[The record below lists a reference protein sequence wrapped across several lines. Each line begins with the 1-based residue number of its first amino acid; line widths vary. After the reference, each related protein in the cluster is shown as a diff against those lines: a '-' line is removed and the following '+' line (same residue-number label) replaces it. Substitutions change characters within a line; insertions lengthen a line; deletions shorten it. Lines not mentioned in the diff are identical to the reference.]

1 MNTIVAYP
9 DNLSFSNG
17 KYHHSSDNYKQT
29 NTFSN
34 LNEFDALSQK
44 DTLIYLVPSSIIS
57 SYVFENNQNLSKQ
70 NNLANFISDID
81 SFIVDDISKNEFFIF
96 NENSFV
102 INKTLYEELNTML
115 NILNCKILVLP
126 DYFLNRQFGKD
137 TITEFNNKFLFSF
150 KNGTGSSIEHDSL
163 NQYIET
169 VKINYPDFDPIIY
182 CDSDV
187 KDLKTFKIRKKFNI
201 SDFVK
206 NKNDKEPN
214 LFKFEVSIK
223 NMFNKLNFTRM
234 ELYLCTFLIF
244 CSLSLPYLFV
254 SQNNKQI
261 SIYESETFNIFK
273 AIDKNTNRVVTP
285 KIQIDQLINQIS
297 LTPLAE
303 IDNPISNFTNLNF
316 LVSLGENYLKS
327 VDIDFNSNEAV
338 LSLEGLPEIQYRLIK
353 NTVGSLN
360 VEIIGENVASNE
372 NLISGEIK
380 IGSVSYTHLTLPT
393 RS

>member
-115 NILNCKILVLP
+115 NTLNCKILVLP

-169 VKINYPDFDPIIY
+169 VKINYPDFNPIIY

-187 KDLKTFKIRKKFNI
+187 KVLKAFKIRKKFNI

-223 NMFNKLNFTRM
+223 NIFNKLNFTRM

-360 VEIIGENVASNE
+360 VEIISENLASNE

-380 IGSVSYTHLTLPT
+380 IGFYNE
-393 RS
+393 

>member
-34 LNEFDALSQK
+34 LNEFDSLSQK

-115 NILNCKILVLP
+115 NTLNCKVLVLP

-223 NMFNKLNFTRM
+223 NIFNKLNFTRM

-297 LTPLAE
+297 LIPSAE
-303 IDNPISNFTNLNF
+303 IDNPISNFSNLNF

-360 VEIIGENVASNE
+360 VEIISENVASNE

-380 IGSVSYTHLTLPT
+380 IGFYNE
-393 RS
+393 

>member
-115 NILNCKILVLP
+115 NTLNCKILVLP

-206 NKNDKEPN
+206 DKNDKEPN

-223 NMFNKLNFTRM
+223 NIFNKLNFTRM

-303 IDNPISNFTNLNF
+303 IDNPISNFSNLNF

-360 VEIIGENVASNE
+360 VEIISENVAPNE

-380 IGSVSYTHLTLPT
+380 IGFYNE
-393 RS
+393 

>member
-29 NTFSN
+29 NTFSS

-115 NILNCKILVLP
+115 NTLNCKILVLP

-223 NMFNKLNFTRM
+223 NIFNKLNFTRM

-360 VEIIGENVASNE
+360 VEIISENVASNE

-380 IGSVSYTHLTLPT
+380 IGFYNE
-393 RS
+393 

>member
-9 DNLSFSNG
+9 DNISFSNG

-34 LNEFDALSQK
+34 LNEFDSLSQK
-44 DTLIYLVPSSIIS
+44 DTLIYLVPSLIIS

-115 NILNCKILVLP
+115 NTLNCKILVLP

-223 NMFNKLNFTRM
+223 NIFNKLNFTRM

-360 VEIIGENVASNE
+360 VEIISENVASNE

-380 IGSVSYTHLTLPT
+380 IGFYNE
-393 RS
+393 

>member
-34 LNEFDALSQK
+34 LNEFDSLSQK

-102 INKTLYEELNTML
+102 INKTLYEELNAML
-115 NILNCKILVLP
+115 NTLNCKVLVLP

-182 CDSDV
+182 CDNDV

-223 NMFNKLNFTRM
+223 NIFNKLNFTRM

-261 SIYESETFNIFK
+261 GIYESETFNIFK

-303 IDNPISNFTNLNF
+303 IDNPISNFSNLNF

-360 VEIIGENVASNE
+360 VKIISENVASNE

-380 IGSVSYTHLTLPT
+380 IGFYNE
-393 RS
+393 

>member
-34 LNEFDALSQK
+34 LNEFDSLSQK

-115 NILNCKILVLP
+115 NTLNCKILVLP

-223 NMFNKLNFTRM
+223 NIFNKLNFTRM

-303 IDNPISNFTNLNF
+303 IDNPISNFSNLNF

-353 NTVGSLN
+353 NTVGGLN
-360 VEIIGENVASNE
+360 VEIISENVASNE

-380 IGSVSYTHLTLPT
+380 IGFYNE
-393 RS
+393 

>member
-1 MNTIVAYP
+1 MNTILAYP

-34 LNEFDALSQK
+34 LNEFDSLSQK

-115 NILNCKILVLP
+115 NTLNCKILVLP

-169 VKINYPDFDPIIY
+169 VKINYPDFNPIIY

-223 NMFNKLNFTRM
+223 NIFNKLNFTRM

-360 VEIIGENVASNE
+360 VEIISENVASNE

-380 IGSVSYTHLTLPT
+380 IGFYNE
-393 RS
+393 

>member
-34 LNEFDALSQK
+34 LNEFDSLSQK

-115 NILNCKILVLP
+115 NTLNCKVLVLP

-223 NMFNKLNFTRM
+223 NIFNKLNFTRM

-285 KIQIDQLINQIS
+285 KIQIDQLIDQIS
-297 LTPLAE
+297 LTPSVE
-303 IDNPISNFTNLNF
+303 IENSSSNFTNLNF

-360 VEIIGENVASNE
+360 VEIISENVASNE

-380 IGSVSYTHLTLPT
+380 IGFYNE
-393 RS
+393 

>member
-9 DNLSFSNG
+9 DSFSFSNG

-34 LNEFDALSQK
+34 LNEFDSLSQK
-44 DTLIYLVPSSIIS
+44 DTFIYLVPSSIIS

-115 NILNCKILVLP
+115 NKLNCKVLVLP

-223 NMFNKLNFTRM
+223 NIFNKLNFTRM

-303 IDNPISNFTNLNF
+303 IDNPISNFSNLNF

-353 NTVGSLN
+353 NTVGGLN
-360 VEIIGENVASNE
+360 IEIISENVASNE

-380 IGSVSYTHLTLPT
+380 IGFYNE
-393 RS
+393 

>member
-34 LNEFDALSQK
+34 LNEFDSLSQK

-115 NILNCKILVLP
+115 NTLNCKILVLP

-223 NMFNKLNFTRM
+223 NIFNKLNFTRM

-285 KIQIDQLINQIS
+285 KIQIDQLIDQIS
-297 LTPLAE
+297 LTPSVE
-303 IDNPISNFTNLNF
+303 TENSSSNFTNLNF

-338 LSLEGLPEIQYRLIK
+338 LFLEGLPEIQYRLIK

-360 VEIIGENVASNE
+360 VEIISENLASNE
-372 NLISGEIK
+372 NLVSGEIK
-380 IGSVSYTHLTLPT
+380 IGFYNE
-393 RS
+393 

>member
-9 DNLSFSNG
+9 DNFSFSNG

-34 LNEFDALSQK
+34 LDEFDYLSQK
-44 DTLIYLVPSSIIS
+44 DTFIYLVPSSIIS
-57 SYVFENNQNLSKQ
+57 SYVYENNQNLSKQ

-115 NILNCKILVLP
+115 NRLNCKVLVLP

-223 NMFNKLNFTRM
+223 NIFNKLNFTRM

-303 IDNPISNFTNLNF
+303 IDNPISNFSNLNF
-316 LVSLGENYLKS
+316 LVSLGENYFKS

-360 VEIIGENVASNE
+360 VEIISENVASSE

-380 IGSVSYTHLTLPT
+380 IGFYNE
-393 RS
+393 

>member
-34 LNEFDALSQK
+34 LNEFDSLSQK

-57 SYVFENNQNLSKQ
+57 SYVFENNQKLSKQ

-115 NILNCKILVLP
+115 NTLNCKILVLP

-223 NMFNKLNFTRM
+223 NIFNKLNFTRM

-273 AIDKNTNRVVTP
+273 AINKNTNRVVTP
-285 KIQIDQLINQIS
+285 KIQIDQLIDQIS
-297 LTPLAE
+297 LTPSVE
-303 IDNPISNFTNLNF
+303 IENSSSNFTNLNF

-338 LSLEGLPEIQYRLIK
+338 LFLEGLPEIQYRLIK

-360 VEIIGENVASNE
+360 VEIISENLASNE
-372 NLISGEIK
+372 NLVSGEIK
-380 IGSVSYTHLTLPT
+380 IGFYNE
-393 RS
+393 

>member
-9 DNLSFSNG
+9 DSLSFSNG

-34 LNEFDALSQK
+34 LNEFDSLSQK
-44 DTLIYLVPSSIIS
+44 DTFIYLVPSSIIS

-115 NILNCKILVLP
+115 NTLNCKVLVLP

-206 NKNDKEPN
+206 NKKDKEPN
-214 LFKFEVSIK
+214 LLKFEVSIK
-223 NMFNKLNFTRM
+223 NIFNKLNFTRM

-303 IDNPISNFTNLNF
+303 IDNPISNFSNLNF

-360 VEIIGENVASNE
+360 VEIISENVASNE

-380 IGSVSYTHLTLPT
+380 IGFYNE
-393 RS
+393 

>member
-9 DNLSFSNG
+9 DSLSFSNG

-34 LNEFDALSQK
+34 LNEFDSLSQK
-44 DTLIYLVPSSIIS
+44 DTFIYLVPSSIIS

-115 NILNCKILVLP
+115 NTLNCKVLVLP

-214 LFKFEVSIK
+214 LLKFEVSIK
-223 NMFNKLNFTRM
+223 NIFNKLNFTRM

-303 IDNPISNFTNLNF
+303 IDNPISNFSNLNF

-360 VEIIGENVASNE
+360 IEIISENVASNE

-380 IGSVSYTHLTLPT
+380 IGFYNE
-393 RS
+393 

>member
-34 LNEFDALSQK
+34 LNEFDSLSQK

-102 INKTLYEELNTML
+102 INKTLYEELNNML
-115 NILNCKILVLP
+115 NTLNCKILVLP

-206 NKNDKEPN
+206 DKNDKEPN

-223 NMFNKLNFTRM
+223 NIFNKLNFTRM

-360 VEIIGENVASNE
+360 VEIISENVASNE

-380 IGSVSYTHLTLPT
+380 IGFYNE
-393 RS
+393 

>member
-34 LNEFDALSQK
+34 LNEFDSLSQK

-115 NILNCKILVLP
+115 NTLNCKILVLP

-182 CDSDV
+182 CDGDV

-223 NMFNKLNFTRM
+223 NIFNKLNFTRM

-360 VEIIGENVASNE
+360 VEIISENVASNE

-380 IGSVSYTHLTLPT
+380 IGFYNE
-393 RS
+393 

>member
-34 LNEFDALSQK
+34 LNEFDSLSQK
-44 DTLIYLVPSSIIS
+44 DTFIYLVPSSIIS

-115 NILNCKILVLP
+115 NTLNCKVLVLP

-206 NKNDKEPN
+206 NKKDKEPN
-214 LFKFEVSIK
+214 LLKFEVSIK
-223 NMFNKLNFTRM
+223 NIFNKLNFTRM

-303 IDNPISNFTNLNF
+303 IDNPISNFSNLNF

-327 VDIDFNSNEAV
+327 ADIDFNSNEAV

-353 NTVGSLN
+353 NTVGGLN
-360 VEIIGENVASNE
+360 IEIISENVASNE

-380 IGSVSYTHLTLPT
+380 IGFYNE
-393 RS
+393 

>member
-34 LNEFDALSQK
+34 LNEFDSLSQK

-115 NILNCKILVLP
+115 NTLNCKVLVLP
-126 DYFLNRQFGKD
+126 DYFLNRQSGKD

-187 KDLKTFKIRKKFNI
+187 KVLKAFKIRKKFNI

-223 NMFNKLNFTRM
+223 NIFNKLNFTRM

-303 IDNPISNFTNLNF
+303 IDNPISNFSNLNF

-360 VEIIGENVASNE
+360 VEIISENVASNE

-380 IGSVSYTHLTLPT
+380 IGFYNE
-393 RS
+393 

>member
-34 LNEFDALSQK
+34 LNEFDSLSQK
-44 DTLIYLVPSSIIS
+44 DTFIYLVPSSIIS

-115 NILNCKILVLP
+115 NRLNCKVLVLP

-223 NMFNKLNFTRM
+223 NIFNKLNFTRM

-303 IDNPISNFTNLNF
+303 IDNPISNFSNLNF

-360 VEIIGENVASNE
+360 VEIISENVASNE

-380 IGSVSYTHLTLPT
+380 IGFYNE
-393 RS
+393 

>member
-34 LNEFDALSQK
+34 LNEFDSLSQK

-115 NILNCKILVLP
+115 NTLNCKILVLP

-223 NMFNKLNFTRM
+223 NIFNKLNFTRM
-234 ELYLCTFLIF
+234 ELYLCSFLVF

-360 VEIIGENVASNE
+360 VEIISENVAPNE

-380 IGSVSYTHLTLPT
+380 IGFYNE
-393 RS
+393 

>member
-34 LNEFDALSQK
+34 LNEFDSLSQK

-115 NILNCKILVLP
+115 NTLNCKILVLP

-223 NMFNKLNFTRM
+223 NIFNKLNFTRM

-303 IDNPISNFTNLNF
+303 IDNPISNFSNLNF

-338 LSLEGLPEIQYRLIK
+338 LSLESLPEIQYRLIK

-360 VEIIGENVASNE
+360 VEIISENLASNE
-372 NLISGEIK
+372 NLVSGEIK
-380 IGSVSYTHLTLPT
+380 IGFYNE
-393 RS
+393 

>member
-34 LNEFDALSQK
+34 LNEFDSLSQK

-102 INKTLYEELNTML
+102 INKTLYEELNNML
-115 NILNCKILVLP
+115 NTLNCKILVLP

-163 NQYIET
+163 NQYIES

-223 NMFNKLNFTRM
+223 NIFNKLNFTRM

-285 KIQIDQLINQIS
+285 KIQIDQLIDQIS
-297 LTPLAE
+297 LTPSVE
-303 IDNPISNFTNLNF
+303 IENSSSNFTNLNF

-338 LSLEGLPEIQYRLIK
+338 LFLEGLPEIQYRLIK

-360 VEIIGENVASNE
+360 VEIISENLASNE
-372 NLISGEIK
+372 NLVSGEIK
-380 IGSVSYTHLTLPT
+380 IGFYNE
-393 RS
+393 

>member
-29 NTFSN
+29 NIFSN
-34 LNEFDALSQK
+34 LNEFDSLSQK
-44 DTLIYLVPSSIIS
+44 DTFIYLVPSSIIS

-115 NILNCKILVLP
+115 NRLNCKVLVLP

-223 NMFNKLNFTRM
+223 NIFNKLNFTRM

-297 LTPLAE
+297 LIPSAE
-303 IDNPISNFTNLNF
+303 IDNPISNFSNLNF

-380 IGSVSYTHLTLPT
+380 IGFYNE
-393 RS
+393 

>member
-9 DNLSFSNG
+9 DNISFSNG

-115 NILNCKILVLP
+115 NTLNCKILVLP

-223 NMFNKLNFTRM
+223 NIFNKLNFTRM

-303 IDNPISNFTNLNF
+303 IDNPISNFSNLNF

-338 LSLEGLPEIQYRLIK
+338 LSLESLPEIQYRLIK

-360 VEIIGENVASNE
+360 VEIISENVASNE

-380 IGSVSYTHLTLPT
+380 IGFYNE
-393 RS
+393 

>member
-34 LNEFDALSQK
+34 LNEFDSLSQK

-57 SYVFENNQNLSKQ
+57 SYIFENNQNLSKQ

-115 NILNCKILVLP
+115 NTLNCKILVLP

-187 KDLKTFKIRKKFNI
+187 KDLKTFNIRKKFNI

-223 NMFNKLNFTRM
+223 NIFNKLNFTRM

-327 VDIDFNSNEAV
+327 VDIDFNSNEAL

-360 VEIIGENVASNE
+360 VEIISENVASNE

-380 IGSVSYTHLTLPT
+380 IGFYNE
-393 RS
+393 

>member
-9 DNLSFSNG
+9 DNLSFCNG

-34 LNEFDALSQK
+34 LNEFDSLSQK

-115 NILNCKILVLP
+115 NTLNCKILVLP

-223 NMFNKLNFTRM
+223 NIFNKLNFTRM

-285 KIQIDQLINQIS
+285 KIQIDQLIDQIS
-297 LTPLAE
+297 LTPSVE
-303 IDNPISNFTNLNF
+303 IESSSSNFTNLTL

-338 LSLEGLPEIQYRLIK
+338 LFLEGLPEIQYRLIK

-360 VEIIGENVASNE
+360 VEIISENLASNE
-372 NLISGEIK
+372 NLVSGEIK
-380 IGSVSYTHLTLPT
+380 IGFYNE
-393 RS
+393 

>member
-34 LNEFDALSQK
+34 LNEFDSLSQK
-44 DTLIYLVPSSIIS
+44 DTFIYLVPSSIIS

-115 NILNCKILVLP
+115 NTLNCKVLVLP

-206 NKNDKEPN
+206 NKKDKEPN
-214 LFKFEVSIK
+214 LLKFEVSIK
-223 NMFNKLNFTRM
+223 NIFNKLNFTRM

-303 IDNPISNFTNLNF
+303 IDNPISNFSNLNF

-353 NTVGSLN
+353 NTVGGLN
-360 VEIIGENVASNE
+360 IEIISENVASNE

-380 IGSVSYTHLTLPT
+380 IGFYNE
-393 RS
+393 

>member
-34 LNEFDALSQK
+34 LNEFDSLSQK

-102 INKTLYEELNTML
+102 INKTLYEELNAML
-115 NILNCKILVLP
+115 NTLNCKVLVLP
-126 DYFLNRQFGKD
+126 DYFLNRQSGKD

-223 NMFNKLNFTRM
+223 NIFNKLNFTRM

-360 VEIIGENVASNE
+360 VEIISENVASNE

-380 IGSVSYTHLTLPT
+380 IGFYNE
-393 RS
+393 

>member
-17 KYHHSSDNYKQT
+17 KYHLSSDNYKQT

-34 LNEFDALSQK
+34 LNEFDSLSQK

-81 SFIVDDISKNEFFIF
+81 SFIVDDISKNKFFIF

-102 INKTLYEELNTML
+102 INKILYEELNTML
-115 NILNCKILVLP
+115 NTLNCKILVLP

-182 CDSDV
+182 CDNDV

-206 NKNDKEPN
+206 DKNDKEPN

-223 NMFNKLNFTRM
+223 NIFNKLNFTRM

-303 IDNPISNFTNLNF
+303 IDNPISNFTDLNF

-360 VEIIGENVASNE
+360 VEIISENVASNE

-380 IGSVSYTHLTLPT
+380 IGFLQ
-393 RS
+393 

>member
-34 LNEFDALSQK
+34 LNEFDSLSQK

-115 NILNCKILVLP
+115 NTLKCKVLVLP

-223 NMFNKLNFTRM
+223 NIFNKLNFTRM

-360 VEIIGENVASNE
+360 VEIISENVASNE
-372 NLISGEIK
+372 NLVSGEIK
-380 IGSVSYTHLTLPT
+380 IGFYNE
-393 RS
+393 

>member
-34 LNEFDALSQK
+34 LNEFDSLSQK

-115 NILNCKILVLP
+115 NTLNCKILVLP

-223 NMFNKLNFTRM
+223 NIFNKLNFTRM

-303 IDNPISNFTNLNF
+303 IDNPISNFSNLNF

-360 VEIIGENVASNE
+360 VEIISENVASNE

-380 IGSVSYTHLTLPT
+380 IGFYSE
-393 RS
+393 

>member
-29 NTFSN
+29 NTFSS
-34 LNEFDALSQK
+34 LNEFDSLSQK

-115 NILNCKILVLP
+115 NTLNCKILVLP

-223 NMFNKLNFTRM
+223 NIFNKLNFTRM

-244 CSLSLPYLFV
+244 CSLSLPYIFV

-360 VEIIGENVASNE
+360 VEIISENVASNE

-380 IGSVSYTHLTLPT
+380 IGFYNE
-393 RS
+393 

>member
-9 DNLSFSNG
+9 DSLSFSNG

-34 LNEFDALSQK
+34 LNEFDSLSQK
-44 DTLIYLVPSSIIS
+44 DTFIYLVPSSIIS

-115 NILNCKILVLP
+115 NTLNCKILVLP

-223 NMFNKLNFTRM
+223 NIFNKLNFTRM

-303 IDNPISNFTNLNF
+303 IDNPISNFSNLNF

-360 VEIIGENVASNE
+360 VEIISENVASNE

-380 IGSVSYTHLTLPT
+380 IGFYNE
-393 RS
+393 

>member
-34 LNEFDALSQK
+34 LNEFDSLSQK

-102 INKTLYEELNTML
+102 INKKLYEELNTML
-115 NILNCKILVLP
+115 NTLNCKILVLP

-223 NMFNKLNFTRM
+223 NIFNKLNFTRM

-285 KIQIDQLINQIS
+285 KIQIDQLINQIY
-297 LTPLAE
+297 LNPLAE
-303 IDNPISNFTNLNF
+303 IDNPISNFSNLNF

-327 VDIDFNSNEAV
+327 VDIDFNSNEAE

-360 VEIIGENVASNE
+360 VEIISENVASNE
-372 NLISGEIK
+372 DLISGEIK
-380 IGSVSYTHLTLPT
+380 IGFYNE
-393 RS
+393 

>member
-34 LNEFDALSQK
+34 LNEFDSLSQK

-115 NILNCKILVLP
+115 NTLNCKILVLP

-187 KDLKTFKIRKKFNI
+187 KDLKTFKIRKKFSI

-223 NMFNKLNFTRM
+223 NIFNKLNFTRM

-244 CSLSLPYLFV
+244 CSLSLPYLFL

-285 KIQIDQLINQIS
+285 KIQIDQLLNQIS
-297 LTPLAE
+297 FTPSVE
-303 IDNPISNFTNLNF
+303 KENFSSNFTNLNF

-327 VDIDFNSNEAV
+327 ADIDFNSNEAV

-360 VEIIGENVASNE
+360 VEIISENVASNE

-380 IGSVSYTHLTLPT
+380 IGFYNE
-393 RS
+393 

>member
-34 LNEFDALSQK
+34 LNEFDSLSQK

-115 NILNCKILVLP
+115 NTLNCKILVLP

-187 KDLKTFKIRKKFNI
+187 KDLKTFKIRKNFNI

-223 NMFNKLNFTRM
+223 NIFNKLNFTRM

-380 IGSVSYTHLTLPT
+380 IGFYNE
-393 RS
+393 

>member
-34 LNEFDALSQK
+34 LNEFDSLSQK

-81 SFIVDDISKNEFFIF
+81 SFIVDDISKNKFFIF

-115 NILNCKILVLP
+115 NTLNCKILVLP

-223 NMFNKLNFTRM
+223 NIFNKLNFTRM

-338 LSLEGLPEIQYRLIK
+338 LSLEGIPEIQYRLIK

-360 VEIIGENVASNE
+360 VEIISENVASNE

-380 IGSVSYTHLTLPT
+380 IGFYNE
-393 RS
+393 

>member
-34 LNEFDALSQK
+34 LNEFDSLSQK

-115 NILNCKILVLP
+115 NTLNCKILVLP

-223 NMFNKLNFTRM
+223 NIFNKLNFTRM

-303 IDNPISNFTNLNF
+303 IDNPISNFSNLNF

-360 VEIIGENVASNE
+360 VEIISENVASNE
-372 NLISGEIK
+372 KLISGEIK
-380 IGSVSYTHLTLPT
+380 IGFYNE
-393 RS
+393 